1 VEVYQKKEHIVKD
14 ISNGTKYDAE
24 KDRTSW
30 SKMHPF
36 QAQMMSIDRVTDEDH
51 WQDVRLI
58 KFDISGSNI
67 SYTPGDVVMIQP
79 ENIESVVDEFIQLLN
94 LDENKILVI
103 SKQDKDTTLPSCLK
117 NPISTREVVRK
128 YFDIQGVP
136 KRYFFELLSF
146 FTTSEMEREK
156 LLEFASAEGQ
166 EELYGYCYR
175 SKRNYLEVFQDFPN
189 AAANI
194 PLGYLFDLIP
204 GMKPRAFS
212 IASAPSVHHN
222 QLHIL
227 MAVVNYK
234 TNLHRPRLGVCSNW
248 LASFKESDIKNKKI
262 RLWVTKGSINLPK
275 DPDTPIVMV
284 GPGTGVAPFR
294 SIIQERASKDQR
306 GNVLFFGS
314 RSKKKDFFFKEEW
327 DELCA
332 ANHLKLFT
340 AFSRDQGHKIYV
352 QHRIKECSQLVWDVM
367 EMQKGYFY
375 IAGNAKD
382 MPAAVMESLK
392 DIAKQC
398 GKLSDEETEQ
408 YFKKLDATRH
418 LQYETWS

>member
-1 VEVYQKKEHIVKD
+1 MQ
-14 ISNGTKYDAE
+14 

-146 FTTSEMEREK
+146 FTTSEMERGK

-166 EELYGYCYR
+166 EELYG
-175 SKRNYLEVFQDFPN
+175 
-189 AAANI
+189 
-194 PLGYLFDLIP
+194 
-204 GMKPRAFS
+204 
-212 IASAPSVHHN
+212 
-222 QLHIL
+222 
-227 MAVVNYK
+227 
-234 TNLHRPRLGVCSNW
+234 
-248 LASFKESDIKNKKI
+248 
-262 RLWVTKGSINLPK
+262 
-275 DPDTPIVMV
+275 
-284 GPGTGVAPFR
+284 
-294 SIIQERASKDQR
+294 
-306 GNVLFFGS
+306 
-314 RSKKKDFFFKEEW
+314 
-327 DELCA
+327 
-332 ANHLKLFT
+332 
-340 AFSRDQGHKIYV
+340 
-352 QHRIKECSQLVWDVM
+352 
-367 EMQKGYFY
+367 
-375 IAGNAKD
+375 
-382 MPAAVMESLK
+382 
-392 DIAKQC
+392 
-398 GKLSDEETEQ
+398 
-408 YFKKLDATRH
+408 
-418 LQYETWS
+418 